1 MAKELLKYSPI
12 VTGIVST
19 KGPRH
24 CPSLDRKVLNFPDK
38 YDHQIFLEEES
49 RESDEI
55 YINGFTTAMPP
66 FAQEKMLKTIKGL
79 ENAKIVRYGYAVEY
93 DYIPA
98 HQIKYTLESKIVD
111 GLYTAGT
118 LNGTSGYEEAAAQ
131 GFLACLLYTSPSPR
145 D

>member
-1 MAKELLKYSPI
+1 
-12 VTGIVST
+12 
-19 KGPRH
+19 
-24 CPSLDRKVLNFPDK
+24 
-38 YDHQIFLEEES
+38 
-49 RESDEI
+49 
-55 YINGFTTAMPP
+55 MPP

-131 GFLACLLYTSPSPR
+131 GFLAGVNASRKILGKSPIILDRNEAYIGVMIDDLITKNTPEPYRVLPSRAEYRLCLLYTSPSPR
-145 D
+145 DRTRSRMPSSA